1 MKKWEYFETDKE
13 IILETGKKIF
23 KGWGEGTENKFDLMM
38 NKYGELGWELIT
50 VQNERYYFKRE
61 LKKK

>member
-1 MKKWEYFETDKE
+1 
-13 IILETGKKIF
+13 
-23 KGWGEGTENKFDLMM
+23 MM

>member
-1 MKKWEYFETDKE
+1 MKKWEYFESDRKD
-13 IILETGKKIF
+13 ILETGKKIY
-23 KGWGEGTENKFDLMM
+23 KEQEGTENRFDLMM
-38 NKYGELGWELIT
+38 GRYGELGWELIT